1 MIVSLE
7 EIKQH
12 LFIDSDD
19 ENDYLTSLLLV
30 SEEAILIHLNRLS
43 YEEFDVIPQGIKH
56 CIKLMTGTLYN
67 NRETVSTDRVYK
79 VPLTY
84 EYLLQF
90 YIKY

>member
-1 MIVSLE
+1 MLVTIE

-12 LFIDSDD
+12 LFIDSED
-19 ENDYLTSLLLV
+19 EDDYLQTLILV
-30 SEEAILIHLNRLS
+30 SEEAVLMALNRES
-43 YEEFDVIPQGIKH
+43 YSEFEIIPESLKH
-56 CIKLMTGTLYN
+56 CVKLMVGTLYN

-79 VPLTY
+79 VPHAF